1 MQKRNLTFL
10 IIILVAIT
18 AGFFGY
24 LYFSKPAN
32 TGEMPSN
39 TPRFNFFPFDKTP
52 KKPAPETPADTSPS
66 GIEIPNFEIQPVT
79 VLKLKKVSS
88 FPVAGFGVYQK
99 EVFKELLPLPPG
111 EGGGEVNLIPTAPAT
126 EFVATLRYVEKATG
140 NVYQTRADQL
150 DERKFTNT
158 IIPQIHEAFFGSKA
172 TAVAMRYLKGD
183 GKTIE
188 TFLGSLPK
196 DILGGDSSQTAQVK
210 GTFLP
215 ENITDMSVSPD
226 SSKIFYLVNINNT
239 SVGVTAGALGES
251 KSQVF
256 GSPFTEWLSQWPNFK
271 MITVTTK
278 PASGVPGYM
287 YAINPDRK
295 DFSKILGGINGL
307 TTLTSPSGKL
317 VLYSSSSGNSLNLSI
332 YDTDTGNSS
341 LLGVKTLPE
350 KCVWTKA
357 SDALYCAVPKFL
369 NLEEYPDTW
378 YQGLVT
384 FSDEIWE
391 IDAVDGSG
399 QKIADPALISNEEVD
414 GIKLALDDSENYL
427 FFLNKKDSYLWE
439 LNLK

>member
-1 MQKRNLTFL
+1 MSKRNLTFL
-10 IIILVAIT
+10 IIILVAVT

-39 TPRFNFFPFDKTP
+39 TPLFNFFPFNKTVKTP
-52 KKPAPETPADTSPS
+52 TPEAPSNTPS
-66 GIEIPNFEIQPVT
+66 GIEIPNFEIQPIT

-88 FPVAGFGVYQK
+88 FPVAGFGIYQK
-99 EVFKELLPLPPG
+99 EVFGEEQ
-111 EGGGEVNLIPTAPAT
+111 EGGITPTVKPAPPAT

-140 NVYQTRADQL
+140 NIYQTRADQL
-150 DERKFTNT
+150 DERKLTNT

-271 MITVTTK
+271 MITLTTK
-278 PASGVPGYM
+278 PAGGVPGYM
-287 YAINPDRK
+287 YAIDPDRK
-295 DFSKILGGINGL
+295 DFNKILGGISGL

-317 VLYSSSSGNSLNLSI
+317 VLYSSSSDNSLNLSV
-332 YDTDTGNSS
+332 YDTETGNSS
-341 LLGVKTLPE
+341 LLGIKTLPE

-357 SDALYCAVPKFL
+357 SDSLYCAVPKFL
-369 NLEEYPDTW
+369 DSVPYPDAW
-378 YQGLVT
+378 YQGLIS
-384 FSDEIWE
+384 FSDEIWK
-391 IDAVDGSG
+391 IDTESG
-399 QKIADPALISNEEVD
+399 NTQKIADPALISNEEVD

-439 LNLK
+439 LQLK